1 VKVRAVA
8 GGDIMIPYV
17 HQKCNKRAT
26 ASIASVRDT
35 QNTQTQ
41 VYRYGCAVC
50 RWFTDRCTIAPLLRA
65 MHVEA

>member
-8 GGDIMIPYV
+8 GGDIMISYV
-17 HQKCNKRAT
+17 HQKCNKRYAT
-26 ASIASVRDT
+26 ASIASVRGT
-35 QNTQTQ
+35 QNTQ

-65 MHVEA
+65 MHVEP